1 MQATLTARDPYF
13 TILVENFTKHILA
26 EEHKIM
32 VLKPANKYQFIRY
45 CHDFENIIISDF
57 QHQPFLYRSKE
68 NNKLKRRDN

>member
-1 MQATLTARDPYF
+1 MQATLTARHPYF
-13 TILVENFTKHILA
+13 TILVENFKNHILA

-32 VLKPANKYQFIRY
+32 VLKPANKYQFIRH
-45 CHDFENIIISDF
+45 CHDFENILISDF